1 MLFLYHPLLITK
13 QLFDNSNTKD
23 TGCIL
28 HNTKSLGNDAIKG
41 IFRRKFYAIFSYMF
55 ELNSKNVNESF
66 NATSEEYQRIKAS
79 IQNESSNGRS
89 TLHEVPYFLC
99 ICDILLKGLRTRT
112 VPLTF
117 FTFHQKKWLF
127 EDNLIKV

>member
-1 MLFLYHPLLITK
+1 M
-13 QLFDNSNTKD
+13 N
-23 TGCIL
+23 G
-28 HNTKSLGNDAIKG
+28 
-41 IFRRKFYAIFSYMF
+41 FY
-55 ELNSKNVNESF
+55 EG
-66 NATSEEYQRIKAS
+66 YQEIKAS

-117 FTFHQKKWLF
+117 FTFYQKNRVPDEILQKF
-127 EDNLIKV
+127 EYITIIDDKTNEFC